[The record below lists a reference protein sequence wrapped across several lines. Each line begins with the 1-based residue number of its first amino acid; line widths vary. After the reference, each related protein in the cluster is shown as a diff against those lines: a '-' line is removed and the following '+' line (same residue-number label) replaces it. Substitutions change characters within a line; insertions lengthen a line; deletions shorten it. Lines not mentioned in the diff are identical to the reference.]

1 MNQRSNSKIGS
12 IIRNGLVFDIKKW
25 VGGTVNAD
33 SLIESVESF
42 FVLLETREIDYVL
55 VGGVALL
62 YYVEGRNTQDLD
74 LIMSLSSLEKIPE
87 IKILSQDLYFI
98 RAEYEGLLI
107 DILLTENLLFKKV
120 QAEYVNRQQF
130 FDRNLSIVSVD
141 GLILLKL
148 YALPSLYRQG
158 DFSRVG
164 IYENDIATLLYAYE
178 VDCTDLIKIL
188 SDYLSET
195 DLKEIERIL
204 LEIQTKIDRFGKHTD
219 ST

>member
-178 VDCTDLIKIL
+178 VDCTDLIKTL

-204 LEIQTKIDRFGKHTD
+204 LEIQTKISRFGKHTD

>member
-12 IIRNGLVFDIKKW
+12 IIRNGIVFDIKKW
-25 VGGTVNAD
+25 VGGTVNTD

-42 FVLLETREIDYVL
+42 FILLETREIDYVL

-98 RAEYEGLLI
+98 RAEYEELLI
-107 DILLTENLLFKKV
+107 DILLTENLLFNKI
-120 QAEYVNRQQF
+120 QTEYVNQQQF

-178 VDCTDLIKIL
+178 VDITDLIKTL

-204 LEIQTKIDRFGKHTD
+204 NEIQARIDRFRQ
-219 ST
+219 

>member
-12 IIRNGLVFDIKKW
+12 IIRNGIVFDIKKW
-25 VGGTVNAD
+25 VGGTVNTD

-42 FVLLETREIDYVL
+42 FILLETREIDYVL

-107 DILLTENLLFKKV
+107 DILLTENLLFNKI
-120 QAEYVNRQQF
+120 QTEYVNQQQF

-178 VDCTDLIKIL
+178 VDITDLIKTL

-204 LEIQTKIDRFGKHTD
+204 NEIQARIDRFRQ
-219 ST
+219 

>member
-12 IIRNGLVFDIKKW
+12 IIRNGIVFDIKKW
-25 VGGTVNAD
+25 VGGTVNTD

-42 FVLLETREIDYVL
+42 FILLETREIDYVL

-74 LIMSLSSLEKIPE
+74 LIMSLLSLEKIPE

-98 RAEYEGLLI
+98 RAEYEELLI
-107 DILLTENLLFKKV
+107 DILLTENLLFNKI
-120 QAEYVNRQQF
+120 QTEYVNQQQF

-178 VDCTDLIKIL
+178 VDITDLIKTL

-204 LEIQTKIDRFGKHTD
+204 NEIQARIDRFRQ
-219 ST
+219 

>member
-12 IIRNGLVFDIKKW
+12 IIRNGIVFDIKKW
-25 VGGTVNAD
+25 VGGTVNTD

-42 FVLLETREIDYVL
+42 FILLETREIDYVL

-74 LIMSLSSLEKIPE
+74 LIMSLLSLEKIPE

-98 RAEYEGLLI
+98 RAEYEELLI
-107 DILLTENLLFKKV
+107 DILLTENLLFKKI
-120 QAEYVNRQQF
+120 QTEYVNQQQF

-178 VDCTDLIKIL
+178 VDITDLIKTL

-204 LEIQTKIDRFGKHTD
+204 NEIQARIDRFRQ
-219 ST
+219 